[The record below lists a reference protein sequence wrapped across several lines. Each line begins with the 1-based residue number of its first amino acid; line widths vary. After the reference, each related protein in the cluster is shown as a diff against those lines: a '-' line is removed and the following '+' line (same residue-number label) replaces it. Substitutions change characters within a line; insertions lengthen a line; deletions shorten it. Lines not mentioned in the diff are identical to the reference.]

1 MIIPYIINPRYD
13 RSILWIINSQT
24 VGLTVHRGRVE
35 VINIIHILHVRLS
48 AVCQF
53 TAFYSKQYQQDEKC
67 HGDHCP
73 LRVMGAVICRTKQF
87 KVCLE
92 LNLNEKIIL
101 FSIIWTNE
109 IFCQFFSK
117 TKTKTPKNI
126 IYVQRGPIQS
136 GLSMYAV
143 SVKNFYLLSCEDI
156 NTRSAYTSIDD

>member
-1 MIIPYIINPRYD
+1 MIISYIINPQYD
-13 RSILWIINSQT
+13 HSTMWIINS
-24 VGLTVHRGRVE
+24 VGLTVHRSRVE

-92 LNLNEKIIL
+92 INLNPKIITCI
-101 FSIIWTNE
+101 FSYMKKNE
-109 IFCQFFSK
+109 IFCLFFSQK
-117 TKTKTPKNI
+117 KNTNKYNLCTK
-126 IYVQRGPIQS
+126 R
-136 GLSMYAV
+136 
-143 SVKNFYLLSCEDI
+143 
-156 NTRSAYTSIDD
+156 AYTIGPQHVCS

>member
-13 RSILWIINSQT
+13 RSTMWIINS

-53 TAFYSKQYQQDEKC
+53 TAFYSQQYQQDEKC

-101 FSIIWTNE
+101 FSILYEQMKFSVN
-109 IFCQFFSK
+109 FFLK
-117 TKTKTPKNI
+117 KQTPINI

-136 GLSMYAV
+136 GLDQHV
-143 SVKNFYLLSCEDI
+143 CI
-156 NTRSAYTSIDD
+156 

>member
-13 RSILWIINSQT
+13 RSTMWIINS

-109 IFCQFFSK
+109 IFCQFFSE
-117 TKTKTPKNI
+117 KNPPPITI

-136 GLSMYAV
+136 GLSMYAF
-143 SVKNFYLLSCEDI
+143 SVNIFYLLSCEDI

>member
-13 RSILWIINSQT
+13 RRTLWIINS

-92 LNLNEKIIL
+92 LNLNVKIIL

-109 IFCQFFSK
+109 IFCQFFLK
-117 TKTKTPKNI
+117 KKKPPINI

-143 SVKNFYLLSCEDI
+143 SVNFFYLLSCEDI

>member
-13 RSILWIINSQT
+13 RSTLWIINS

-53 TAFYSKQYQQDEKC
+53 TAFYSQQYQQDEKC

-117 TKTKTPKNI
+117 KKKNTNKYNLCTK
-126 IYVQRGPIQS
+126 R
-136 GLSMYAV
+136 
-143 SVKNFYLLSCEDI
+143 
-156 NTRSAYTSIDD
+156 AYTIGPQHVCI

>member
-13 RSILWIINSQT
+13 RSILWIINS
-24 VGLTVHRGRVE
+24 VGLTVHRGRVK
-35 VINIIHILHVRLS
+35 VINIIHILHVQLS

-53 TAFYSKQYQQDEKC
+53 TAFYSQQYQQDEKC

-117 TKTKTPKNI
+117 KKNPTINI

>member
-13 RSILWIINSQT
+13 RSTMWIINS

-92 LNLNEKIIL
+92 LNLNVKKNL

-109 IFCQFFSK
+109 IFCQFFLK
-117 TKTKTPKNI
+117 KKKPPINI

-143 SVKNFYLLSCEDI
+143 SVNFFYLLSCDDI
-156 NTRSAYTSIDD
+156 NT

>member
-1 MIIPYIINPRYD
+1 MIIRYIINPRYD
-13 RSILWIINSQT
+13 RSTMWIINS

-35 VINIIHILHVRLS
+35 VINIIHILHVQLS

-92 LNLNEKIIL
+92 INLNQKIII
-101 FSIIWTNE
+101 FSYMKKWNFLS
-109 IFCQFFSK
+109 IFFWKKQ
-117 TKTKTPKNI
+117 TPINI

-136 GLSMYAV
+136 GLSMYMYAF
-143 SVKNFYLLSCEDI
+143 SVNFFI
-156 NTRSAYTSIDD
+156 F

>member
-13 RSILWIINSQT
+13 RSTMWIINS
-24 VGLTVHRGRVE
+24 VGLTVHRGRVK

-92 LNLNEKIIL
+92 LNLNVKKNL

-109 IFCQFFSK
+109 IFCQFFLK
-117 TKTKTPKNI
+117 KKKPPINI

-143 SVKNFYLLSCEDI
+143 SVNFFYLLSCDDI
-156 NTRSAYTSIDD
+156 NT

>member
-1 MIIPYIINPRYD
+1 MIIPYIINPQYN
-13 RSILWIINSQT
+13 RSTMWIINS
-24 VGLTVHRGRVE
+24 VGLTVHRSRVE

-92 LNLNEKIIL
+92 INLNQKIII
-101 FSIIWTNE
+101 FSYMKKWNFLS
-109 IFCQFFSK
+109 IFFWK
-117 TKTKTPKNI
+117 KKTPIDI

-136 GLSMYAV
+136 GLSMYAF
-143 SVKNFYLLSCEDI
+143 SVNFFYLLSCEDI

>member
-13 RSILWIINSQT
+13 RSTMWIINS

-136 GLSMYAV
+136 GLSMYAF

>member
-1 MIIPYIINPRYD
+1 MIIPYIIKPWYD
-13 RSILWIINSQT
+13 RRTMWIINS
-24 VGLTVHRGRVE
+24 VGLTVHRGRVK

-117 TKTKTPKNI
+117 KKNKTPINL

-136 GLSMYAV
+136 GFSMYAV

>member
-13 RSILWIINSQT
+13 RSTMWIINS

-53 TAFYSKQYQQDEKC
+53 TAFYSQQYQQDEKC

-92 LNLNEKIIL
+92 INLNQKLII
-101 FSIIWTNE
+101 FSYMKKWNFLS
-109 IFCQFFSK
+109 IFFWK
-117 TKTKTPKNI
+117 KKTPIDI

-136 GLSMYAV
+136 GLSMYAF
-143 SVKNFYLLSCEDI
+143 SVKFFYLLSCEDI

>member
-13 RSILWIINSQT
+13 RSILWIINS
-24 VGLTVHRGRVE
+24 VGLTVHRGRVK

-109 IFCQFFSK
+109 IFCQFFSEKKK
-117 TKTKTPKNI
+117 TSINI
-126 IYVQRGPIQS
+126 IYVQRGPIQL

-143 SVKNFYLLSCEDI
+143 SVKKFYLLSCEDI

>member
-24 VGLTVHRGRVE
+24 VGLTVHRGRVK

-109 IFCQFFSK
+109 IFTQFFSK
-117 TKTKTPKNI
+117 KKKNTNKYNLYTK
-126 IYVQRGPIQS
+126 R
-136 GLSMYAV
+136 
-143 SVKNFYLLSCEDI
+143 
-156 NTRSAYTSIDD
+156 AYTIGPQHVYI

>member
-1 MIIPYIINPRYD
+1 MIIPYIINPQYN
-13 RSILWIINSQT
+13 RSTMWIINS

-53 TAFYSKQYQQDEKC
+53 TAFYSQQYQQDEKC

-117 TKTKTPKNI
+117 KKKTPINI

-136 GLSMYAV
+136 GLSMYAF
-143 SVKNFYLLSCEDI
+143 SVKKIYLLSCEDI

>member
-13 RSILWIINSQT
+13 RSILWIINS
-24 VGLTVHRGRVE
+24 VGLTVHCGRVK

-92 LNLNEKIIL
+92 LNFNEKIIL

-109 IFCQFFSK
+109 IFCKK
-117 TKTKTPKNI
+117 TSINI

-143 SVKNFYLLSCEDI
+143 SVKKFYLLSCEDI